1 MILIRFVTKERTAG
15 VDSSESGETPTDDRR
30 GESISN
36 LVVRPL
42 GYVENEPVIRRIGDR
57 DLYLGNGHA
66 ADPTCRDRAFEYVL
80 SVSTDCYPLTTH
92 HHPLDDGPD
101 NEWDRFE
108 RAVDT
113 ARTLYDRDGSL
124 LIHCTAGISRS
135 STLVAATLAAEEK
148 REFHDALSVVQRAR
162 PSATP
167 HPALHELAIVY
178 LAAQE

>member
-57 DLYLGNGHA
+57 
-66 ADPTCRDRAFEYVL
+66 AFEYVL

-101 NEWDRFE
+101 NEWDQFE

-124 LIHCTAGISRS
+124 LMHCTAGISRS

-162 PSATP
+162 PSAIP
-167 HPALHELAIVY
+167 HPALHELAMVY
-178 LAAQE
+178 LAARE